1 MQHIGNIDADAGG
14 SDQDQEHVTSTAD
27 SGAEMEQITF
37 ILNSIDARHDVE
49 MQALEQSPAED
60 DLKEFIRQD
69 MQARHRTRRAPYA
82 ELLESLRQ
90 RQDKTYAA

>member
-1 MQHIGNIDADAGG
+1 MQHMGNIDADSGG
-14 SDQDQEHVTSTAD
+14 SDQDHLPSTAEG
-27 SGAEMEQITF
+27 GAEMEQIAF

-60 DLKEFIRQD
+60 DLKEFIRED

-82 ELLESLRQ
+82 ALLEALRQ
-90 RQDKTYAA
+90 QQDKACTA